1 MEEVNIF
8 DFFEGRA
15 ALILKG
21 SPPLWYYAGRTGN
34 KIRITTRSNNF
45 REEQLSLIHI

>member
-21 SPPLWYYAGRTGN
+21 SPSALVLCR
-34 KIRITTRSNNF
+34 
-45 REEQLSLIHI
+45 